1 MAHTLAPTTNVARVG
16 HYELRQCLGEGGYG
30 QVYEAWD
37 QLLHR
42 SVALK
47 CLAIAGGEAA
57 RAQLIQEARLAASLQ
72 HLAFVKIFGFE
83 DDGRSQ
89 YIVMEL
95 VRGATLRD
103 HIAECANDMPR
114 ALDIIDQV
122 AAAMVEAHASSLVH
136 GDLKPS
142 NIMLEPG
149 GTVRILDFGLAR
161 HIDPLATQSGT
172 PEDAQGTIAYMAP
185 ERLVGRPSSAATDIY
200 SLGVVLYQLVTGERP
215 FAGLHG
221 LALASAHMHSSAQ
234 QWQFPSDIKPDMLQL
249 ILAMCARDTSL
260 RLQSMSAVR
269 DRIALLHC
277 TAPARNVD
285 PAPASPSKPRWWQ
298 ARRLPRRAM
307 LLSGAILLLAMAA
320 WTLVPL
326 GPSWQAPVAWRSDSA
341 LMQSGMEALRHT
353 DRDGAIE
360 QALQQFGAILERHPN
375 HAGAAA
381 GQSLAYSMRY
391 VGDGRDETWLTR
403 AAAGAA
409 LALQENDQLALAHAA
424 QSWVAALQGR
434 GADALAAA
442 DRALALDPD
451 DLSALHAK
459 INVLLRMQ
467 RHDAARELI
476 ARARARWP
484 QERTFADLDGTL
496 HFQQG
501 DYAAA
506 EQAFRHSLE
515 LEPDAVLGYAN
526 LSAALS
532 RLGRGN
538 EALSVLQQGLR
549 MQASG
554 ALYTNLGAA
563 LFARGDFLGA
573 STAFEHAVSS
583 IKGGPNDYLKWANLA
598 DALRWLPGREQAAHD
613 AYRRAMQLL
622 QPMLARAPDDPTFLT
637 RMGLYASHL
646 GNVPDALKWTER
658 GAAMAPASPDVRF
671 RAALA
676 NELSGQ
682 RGAAIAH
689 LARAIAL
696 GYPLSAI
703 ESEPELV
710 ALRRDSRYQTLAME
724 NKR

>member
-1 MAHTLAPTTNVARVG
+1 
-16 HYELRQCLGEGGYG
+16 
-30 QVYEAWD
+30 
-37 QLLHR
+37 
-42 SVALK
+42 
-47 CLAIAGGEAA
+47 
-57 RAQLIQEARLAASLQ
+57 
-72 HLAFVKIFGFE
+72 
-83 DDGRSQ
+83 
-89 YIVMEL
+89 
-95 VRGATLRD
+95 
-103 HIAECANDMPR
+103 
-114 ALDIIDQV
+114 
-122 AAAMVEAHASSLVH
+122 
-136 GDLKPS
+136 
-142 NIMLEPG
+142 
-149 GTVRILDFGLAR
+149 
-161 HIDPLATQSGT
+161 
-172 PEDAQGTIAYMAP
+172 
-185 ERLVGRPSSAATDIY
+185 
-200 SLGVVLYQLVTGERP
+200 
-215 FAGLHG
+215 
-221 LALASAHMHSSAQ
+221 
-234 QWQFPSDIKPDMLQL
+234 
-249 ILAMCARDTSL
+249 
-260 RLQSMSAVR
+260 
-269 DRIALLHC
+269 
-277 TAPARNVD
+277 
-285 PAPASPSKPRWWQ
+285 
-298 ARRLPRRAM
+298 M
-307 LLSGAILLLAMAA
+307 LLSAAILLLAMAA
-320 WTLVPL
+320 WTLVLP
-326 GPSWQAPVAWRSDSA
+326 GPSWQASVAWRSDSA

-434 GADALAAA
+434 GADALSAA

-476 ARARARWP
+476 AHARARWP

-506 EQAFRHSLE
+506 EQAFRHSLQ

-549 MQASG
+549 MQPSG

-682 RGAAIAH
+682 RGAAFAH